1 MLNGFDWGNLRY
13 FMALAK
19 TLNLK
24 EASKITG
31 GTHATVSRRVKQL
44 ESELKAKLF
53 DVTPLGHSLT
63 STGDELLERCLPIE
77 EQILGISRH
86 MFGKDH
92 SISGAI
98 RVTTTDTLSHTVL
111 PSIINSYLKEFPNIE
126 LEILASSN
134 FFNLSRREADIA
146 IRPSSNPPENLIGR
160 KLGRIKFNLYASS
173 KYLKSNPISE
183 LEEEKSKHFFIQ
195 IDNSLSHLSSKSW
208 LDVFLNNQKPQLIT
222 DGLLTTAAMCVDGI
236 GIAALPSYF
245 TKYYKELILVKELD
259 ENIGSDFWLLT
270 HKDIRN
276 THKIRNTMDFL
287 EKKIKESLHHF
298 I

>member
-1 MLNGFDWGNLRY
+1 MLNSFDWGNLRY

-44 ESELKAKLF
+44 ESDLKAKLF
-53 DVTPLGHSLT
+53 DVTPHGHSLT

-92 SISGAI
+92 SISGTI

-111 PSIINSYLKEFPNIE
+111 PSIIKSYQKEFPNIE

-134 FFNLSRREADIA
+134 FFNLSKREADIA

-173 KYLKSNPISE
+173 RYLKDNPINN
-183 LEEEKSKHFFIQ
+183 LHKDKSKHFFIQ
-195 IDNSLSHLSSKSW
+195 LDHSLSHLSSKKW
-208 LDVFLNNQKPQLIT
+208 LDVFLNNQKPHLIT
-222 DGLLTTAAMCVDGI
+222 DGLLTSAAMCSDGI
-236 GIAALPSYF
+236 GVAALPSYF
-245 TKYYKELILVKELD
+245 TKYYKGLNLVEELD
-259 ENIGSDFWLLT
+259 DKIGSDFWLLT

-276 THKIRNTMDFL
+276 TYKIRYTMDFL
-287 EKKIKESLHHF
+287 EKKLSKSL
-298 I
+298 IDYI